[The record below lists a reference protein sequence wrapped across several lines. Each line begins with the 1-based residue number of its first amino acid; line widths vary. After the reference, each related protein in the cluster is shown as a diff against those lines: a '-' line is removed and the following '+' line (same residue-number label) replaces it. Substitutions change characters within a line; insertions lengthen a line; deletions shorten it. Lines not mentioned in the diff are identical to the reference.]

1 VGDAAHVG
9 SADDVRAIGLFQE
22 PKENIVNQ
30 KADQR
35 RPGPQ
40 QSPDKASGSGVASD
54 SLNTKDMRRVLGSSL
69 IGSVI
74 EYYDFILYATAAS
87 LVFDR
92 VFFAN
97 LGPGFA
103 LFASFATLAAG
114 YVARPL
120 GGIIF
125 GHFGDRLGRKQML
138 VLSMLLMG
146 GATVLIGL
154 LPTTD
159 QIGIAA
165 PVVLVLLRIVQG
177 IAVGGEW
184 GGATLMALEHAP
196 ARKRGL
202 AAAFANAGGPAG
214 GLLATL
220 VVSAVSALTGDQFLV
235 WGWRI
240 PFLLSALLIVIGLIV
255 RLKVAETPVF
265 QKLDA
270 EAAKKVKR
278 TPLMEVLRNHP
289 RAVLV
294 TLVAT
299 LGFYACQGLL
309 TVWGVS
315 MAVGSGVDRSGVLN
329 WKGAAAVVTVAV
341 CFYSARLSD
350 RVGRRS
356 VLTVAGIASLV
367 MAFPLILLLTNGTLW
382 GFAIAVVVGNGVLQ
396 GALAGPV
403 GAYISEQFPTSVRYT
418 GASLS
423 YQGASMIGAGFT
435 PMIATG
441 LMLASGGG
449 VWIVALFWMALLGA
463 GVVAVRMTREGSR
476 LKLDDV

>member
-1 VGDAAHVG
+1 MLKPKTAHER
-9 SADDVRAIGLFQE
+9 SQKPADLSSSS
-22 PKENIVNQ
+22 N
-30 KADQR
+30 
-35 RPGPQ
+35 
-40 QSPDKASGSGVASD
+40 QSPVE
-54 SLNTKDMRRVLGSSL
+54 SLNTKDMRRILGSSL
-69 IGSVI
+69 IGSII

-97 LGPGFA
+97 LGPGLS

-120 GGIIF
+120 GGIVF
-125 GHFGDRLGRKQML
+125 GHFGDRIGRKKML
-138 VLSMLLMG
+138 VLSMLMMG
-146 GATVLIGL
+146 GATVLIGF
-154 LPTTD
+154 LPAPA
-159 QIGIAA
+159 QVGAAA
-165 PVVLVLLRIVQG
+165 PIALVLLRVIQG
-177 IAVGGEW
+177 ISVGGEW

-196 ARKRGL
+196 RKKRGL

-240 PFLLSALLIVIGLIV
+240 PFLLSALLILIGMII
-255 RLKVAETPVF
+255 RLRVTETPVF
-265 QKLDA
+265 QQLEA
-270 EAAKKVKR
+270 EATKVKHP
-278 TPLMEVLRNHP
+278 PLLEVLRKYP
-289 RAVLV
+289 RLVVV

-329 WKGAAAVVTVAV
+329 WKGIAAVVTVAV

-350 RVGRRS
+350 RIGRRA
-356 VLTVAGIASLV
+356 VLTGAGIGAIVL
-367 MAFPLILLLTNGTLW
+367 AFPLIMLLTNGTLW
-382 GFAIAVVVGNGVLQ
+382 GFAVAVVVGNGLVQ
-396 GALAGPV
+396 GALAGPI
-403 GAYISEQFPTSVRYT
+403 GAYISEQFPTGVRYT

-441 LMLASGGG
+441 LVLAAGGG
-449 VWIVALFWMALLGA
+449 VWL
-463 GVVAVRMTREGSR
+463 VAVFWIVILAAGLAAVRLTREGSR
-476 LKLDDV
+476 VQLDAV

>member
-1 VGDAAHVG
+1 MPNPKSTPTKLEHRGPALLPGTEPATASLKAA
-9 SADDVRAIGLFQE
+9 
-22 PKENIVNQ
+22 
-30 KADQR
+30 
-35 RPGPQ
+35 
-40 QSPDKASGSGVASD
+40 D
-54 SLNTKDMRRVLGSSL
+54 SLNTKDMRRILGSSL

-103 LFASFATLAAG
+103 LFASFATLAVG

-120 GGIIF
+120 GGIVF

-138 VLSMLLMG
+138 VLSMMLMG
-146 GATVLIGL
+146 GATVLIGV
-154 LPTTD
+154 LPTTS

-165 PVVLVLLRIVQG
+165 PVLLVLLRVVQG
-177 IAVGGEW
+177 VAVGGEW

-196 ARKRGL
+196 AKKRGL

-235 WGWRI
+235 WGWRL
-240 PFLLSALLIVIGLIV
+240 PFLFSAVLIMIGLVI

-265 QKLDA
+265 RELN
-270 EAAKKVKR
+270 AKAGR
-278 TPLMEVLRNHP
+278 TRRAPLVEVLRSHP
-289 RAVLV
+289 RAVVV

-299 LGFYACQGLL
+299 LGFYCCQGLL

-315 MAVGSGVDRSGVLN
+315 LAVASGVDRSEVLN

-350 RVGRRS
+350 RIGRRA
-356 VLTVAGIASLV
+356 VLTGAGIAATIL
-367 MAFPLILLLTNGTLW
+367 AYPLIMLLSNGTIW
-382 GFAIAVVVGNGVLQ
+382 GFATAVVIGNGLVQ
-396 GALAGPV
+396 GALAGPI
-403 GAYISEQFPTSVRYT
+403 GAYISEQFPTQIRYT

-441 LMLASGGG
+441 LVLAGGG
-449 VWIVALFWMALLGA
+449 SVWMVGVFWIIVLLA
-463 GVVAVRMTREGSR
+463 GVVAVRLTREGAGI
-476 LKLDDV
+476 KLDPP